1 MAPKRPPRA
10 LWPYLALAIL
20 AVAAALPLLR
30 DGFPCTD
37 DLSFH
42 LYRAVEL
49 GSLVRLGHFF
59 PRWSPHMALGY
70 GYPFYD
76 FYAPLSSYG
85 LVLLNFAGLA
95 YPTALKLAFILAIWL
110 AGCGACLFV
119 SEMWGTPAG
128 LAAGAAYL
136 FAPYLGYDILF
147 RGNLAETAAFIWP
160 PLVLWGISQLG
171 HKGPQGYKGQIG
183 ALSV

>member
-1 MAPKRPPRA
+1 MALKRPPRV
-10 LWPYLALAIL
+10 LWPYLALAVL
-20 AVAAALPLLR
+20 ASAAAIPLIR
-30 DGFPCTD
+30 DSFPCTD

-95 YPTALKLAFILAIWL
+95 YPTALKLGFVLAIWL
-110 AGCGACLFV
+110 SGCGPSRPGSA
-119 SEMWGTPAG
+119 S
-128 LAAGAAYL
+128 
-136 FAPYLGYDILF
+136 
-147 RGNLAETAAFIWP
+147 R
-160 PLVLWGISQLG
+160 PLSLVQS
-171 HKGPQGYKGQIG
+171 
-183 ALSV
+183 